1 MEYCYLYSSYFEKLR
16 TVGNGDVN
24 IKVLL
29 VEDHK
34 IVREGI
40 RFFLENQPDIDV
52 VAEADNGETALQLSS
67 ELHPDVA
74 LMDLN
79 MPVLNGIDT
88 TRRISSEYPETRVL
102 ILSMHSEKQY
112 LMEALRAGAKG
123 FILKSSISAKELV
136 QAIRKVAAGE
146 NYFSPFVLES
156 ILADYIKLNTEEPP
170 SCFSLISPRERE
182 ILQLIAE
189 GKNTK
194 EIAFS
199 LKVSP
204 KTIDSHRQNI
214 MKKLKLCSIAELT
227 KFAIRQGLATFE

>member
-1 MEYCYLYSSYFEKLR
+1 
-16 TVGNGDVN
+16 VN

-40 RFFLENQPDIDV
+40 HFFLENQPDIDV
-52 VAEADNGETALQLSS
+52 VAEADNGQTALQLTG

-88 TRRISSEYPETRVL
+88 TRRISSEYPETKVL
-102 ILSMHSEKQY
+102 ILSMHSEKQF
-112 LMEALRAGAKG
+112 LLEALRAGAKG
-123 FILKSSISAKELV
+123 FILKSSISARELV
-136 QAIRKVAAGE
+136 QAIKKVAAGE
-146 NYFSPFVLES
+146 NYFSPLVFES
-156 ILADYIKLNTEEPP
+156 IITDYVNLNKEAPP
-170 SCFSLISPRERE
+170 SRFSLISLRERE

-214 MKKLKLCSIAELT
+214 MKKLKLCSVAELI
-227 KFAIRQGLATFE
+227 KFAIREGLTTSE

>member
-1 MEYCYLYSSYFEKLR
+1 M
-16 TVGNGDVN
+16 N

-40 RFFLENQPDIDV
+40 HFFLENQPDIEV
-52 VAEADNGETALQLSS
+52 VAEADNGQAALKLTA
-67 ELHPDVA
+67 EFFPDVA

-88 TRRISSEYPETRVL
+88 TRRISSEYPETKVL
-102 ILSMHSEKQY
+102 ILSMHSEKQF
-112 LMEALRAGAKG
+112 LLEALRAGAKG
-123 FILKSSISAKELV
+123 FILKSSISARELV

-146 NYFSPFVLES
+146 NYFSPLVSES
-156 ILADYIKLNTEEPP
+156 IITDYVNLNKEEPQ

-214 MKKLKLCSIAELT
+214 MKKLKLGSVAELT
-227 KFAIRQGLATFE
+227 KFAIREGLTTTE